1 MLLSQPV
8 ARKDCPA
15 KSYLSVISKV
25 SPHPV
30 VESIV
35 RKEGK
40 YMNLV
45 KRLIKEEEGQGMIE
59 YVIIA
64 AFISIIAI
72 VTIKL
77 IGPKVE
83 NVWTNVDNAMTNP

>member
-1 MLLSQPV
+1 
-8 ARKDCPA
+8 
-15 KSYLSVISKV
+15 
-25 SPHPV
+25 
-30 VESIV
+30 
-35 RKEGK
+35 
-40 YMNLV
+40 MNLV

-72 VTIKL
+72 ATIKL

-83 NVWTNVDNAMTNP
+83 NVWTNVDSAMTNP